1 MPTAHFRSA
10 RKASYLADGTL
21 KAMDLLGFIGLFA
34 ENFDQLGEL
43 GASVCIWR
51 NGEEILHLA
60 DGYQDREKTLRWTK
74 ETPVLI
80 WSATKGLASACLI
93 HAASEHGV
101 ELDRKVAD
109 LWPEY
114 AENGKADTTLLHV
127 LTHQAGQPA
136 LRDLSVSILDHD
148 AVVDHLARQE
158 PFWKPG
164 EAHGYHPRTYGF
176 LVDELVRR
184 ITQGTPVGV
193 YFRLIF
199 GDPLDL
205 NLWIGVPE
213 GIAQQV
219 APIYAPRKLR
229 TIESEESFYQALADQ
244 GSLTRRAFSTPAG
257 LHSPSQMNDLTVRQH
272 SIPSL
277 GGIGTA
283 GALARFY
290 QSLCLDE
297 ILSSQT
303 IQRIAATQCT
313 GQDQVLRID
322 TAFGIGFMK
331 DPLDGN
337 QKIRRIFGPEVN
349 GFGQPGSGG
358 SLGFCDPHNGVSFA
372 YVMNQME
379 PGVFPNAKSL
389 RLVDSFYEGSGATQ

>member
-1 MPTAHFRSA
+1 
-10 RKASYLADGTL
+10 
-21 KAMDLLGFIGLFA
+21 MDFQDFIELFA

-43 GASVCIWR
+43 GASVCIRR

-60 DGYQDREKTLRWTK
+60 DGYRDREKSLPWTR

-80 WSATKGLASACLI
+80 WSATKALASACLV
-93 HAASEHGV
+93 HAAFEHGV
-101 ELDRKVAD
+101 ELGRKVAE

-114 AENGKADTTLLHV
+114 AQNGKAETTLLHV

-136 LRDLSVSILDHD
+136 LRDPSTPIFDYD
-148 AVVDHLARQE
+148 AVTEQLARQE

-184 ITQGTPVGV
+184 MTHGVSLGT

-199 GDPLDL
+199 GDPLGL

-213 GIAQQV
+213 SIASEV
-219 APIYAPRKLR
+219 APIYAPRKPR
-229 TIESEESFYQALADQ
+229 APEAEEPFYQALSDQ
-244 GSLTRRAFSTPAG
+244 GSVTRRAFATPAG
-257 LHSPSQMNDLTVRQH
+257 LLTPSQMNDPKVRRL

-290 QSLCLDE
+290 QTLCSDE
-297 ILSSQT
+297 IFSSET
-303 IQRIAATQCT
+303 IRRIAVTQCT
-313 GQDQVLRID
+313 GKDQVLQID

-331 DPLDGN
+331 DPLDGSR
-337 QKIRRIFGPEVN
+337 KIRKIFGSELDS
-349 GFGQPGSGG
+349 FGQPGSGG
-358 SLGFCDPHNGVSFA
+358 SLGFCDPKNGMAFA

-389 RLVDSFYEGSGATQ
+389 RLVDYFYERSREIQ

>member
-1 MPTAHFRSA
+1 
-10 RKASYLADGTL
+10 
-21 KAMDLLGFIGLFA
+21 MDLQGFVDLFA
-34 ENFDQLGEL
+34 ENFDQPGEL
-43 GASVCIWR
+43 GASVCIRR

-60 DGYQDREKTLRWTK
+60 DGYCDREKTFPWTR

-80 WSATKGLASACLI
+80 WSATKALSSACLI

-101 ELDRKVAD
+101 ELDRKVVD

-114 AENGKADTTLLHV
+114 GQNGKAETTLFHV
-127 LTHQAGQPA
+127 LTHQSGQPA
-136 LRDLSVSILDHD
+136 LRDLSISILDHD
-148 AVVDHLARQE
+148 AVADQLALQE

-164 EAHGYHPRTYGF
+164 AAHGYHPRTYGF

-184 ITQGTPVGV
+184 ITHGTSVGA

-213 GIAQQV
+213 SIAHDV
-219 APIYAPRKLR
+219 APVYAPRKTR
-229 TIESEESFYQALADQ
+229 TPGSDEPFYQALSDH
-244 GSLTRRAFSTPAG
+244 GSLTRRAFSSPSG
-257 LHSPSQMNDLTVRQH
+257 LHSPSQMNDPKVRRH
-272 SIPSL
+272 SFPSL

-290 QSLCLDE
+290 QTLCSDE
-297 ILSSQT
+297 IFSSEM
-303 IQRIAATQCT
+303 IRRIAATQCT
-313 GQDQVLRID
+313 GKDEILRID

-331 DPLDGN
+331 DPLDGS
-337 QKIRRIFGPEVN
+337 KKTRRIFGPELD

-358 SLGFCDPHNGVSFA
+358 SLGFCDQKNGIAFA

-379 PGVFPNAKSL
+379 PGIFPNAKSL
-389 RLVDSFYEGSGATQ
+389 RLVDYFYERSGQSL

>member
-1 MPTAHFRSA
+1 
-10 RKASYLADGTL
+10 
-21 KAMDLLGFIGLFA
+21 MDFQGFIELFA
-34 ENFDQLGEL
+34 ENFDRLGEL
-43 GASVCIWR
+43 GASVCIRR
-51 NGEEILHLA
+51 NREEILHLA
-60 DGYQDREKTLRWTK
+60 DGYCDREKTLPWTR

-80 WSATKGLASACLI
+80 WSATKALTSACLI
-93 HAASEHGV
+93 HAAFEHGV
-101 ELDRKVAD
+101 ELGRKVVE

-114 AENGKADTTLLHV
+114 AQSGKGETTLLHV

-136 LRDLSVSILDHD
+136 LRDLSTPIFDYD
-148 AVVDHLARQE
+148 AVTDQLARQE

-184 ITQGTPVGV
+184 ITHGVSVGT

-199 GDPLDL
+199 GDPLEL

-213 GIAQQV
+213 SIASEV
-219 APIYAPRKLR
+219 APIYAPRKPR
-229 TIESEESFYQALADQ
+229 APEAEEPFYQALSDQ
-244 GSLTRRAFSTPAG
+244 GSVTRRAFATPAG
-257 LHSPSQMNDLTVRQH
+257 LLTPSQMNDPKVRRL

-290 QSLCLDE
+290 QTLCSDE
-297 ILSSQT
+297 IFSGET
-303 IQRIAATQCT
+303 IRQIAATQCT
-313 GQDQVLRID
+313 GKDQVLRID

-337 QKIRRIFGPEVN
+337 RKIRKIFGSELDS
-349 GFGQPGSGG
+349 FGQPGSGG
-358 SLGFCDPHNGVSFA
+358 SLGFCDPKNGMAFA

-379 PGVFPNAKSL
+379 PGVFPNPKSL
-389 RLVDSFYEGSGATQ
+389 RLVDYFYERSGEIQ

>member
-1 MPTAHFRSA
+1 
-10 RKASYLADGTL
+10 
-21 KAMDLLGFIGLFA
+21 MDLQGFIDLFA
-34 ENFDQLGEL
+34 ENFDRSGEL
-43 GASVCIWR
+43 GASVCIR
-51 NGEEILHLA
+51 HNGEEILHLA
-60 DGYQDREKTLRWTK
+60 DGYRDREKTLRWTK

-80 WSATKGLASACLI
+80 WSATKGLSSACLI
-93 HAASEHGV
+93 HAASENGI
-101 ELDRKVAD
+101 ELDRKVVD

-114 AENGKADTTLLHV
+114 GRNGKADTTLLHV
-127 LTHQAGQPA
+127 LTHRAGQPA
-136 LRDLSVSILDHD
+136 LRDLSISILDHE
-148 AVVDHLARQE
+148 AVAGQLARQE

-164 EAHGYHPRTYGF
+164 ETHGYHPRTYGF

-184 ITQGTPVGV
+184 ITHGTPIGS

-199 GDPLDL
+199 GGPLDL

-213 GIAQQV
+213 SIANDV
-219 APIYAPRKLR
+219 APIYAPRKPR
-229 TIESEESFYQALADQ
+229 TPESEEPFYEALSHH

-257 LHSPSQMNDLTVRQH
+257 LHSPSQMNDPKVRRH
-272 SIPSL
+272 SFPSL

-290 QSLCLDE
+290 QTLCSDE
-297 ILSSQT
+297 IFSWET
-303 IQRIAATQCT
+303 NRRIAATQCT
-313 GQDQVLRID
+313 GMDQVLRID

-337 QKIRRIFGPEVN
+337 RKTRRIFGPELN

-358 SLGFCDPHNGVSFA
+358 SLGFCDPKNGVTFA

-389 RLVDSFYEGSGATQ
+389 RLVDYFYERCGEIR

>member
-1 MPTAHFRSA
+1 MTS
-10 RKASYLADGTL
+10 DV
-21 KAMDLLGFIGLFA
+21 MDLDGFSDLFA
-34 ENFDQLGEL
+34 ANFDQFGEL
-43 GASVCIWR
+43 GASICIR
-51 NGEEILHLA
+51 HKGEEILHLA
-60 DGYQDREKTLRWTK
+60 GGYCDREKRIPWTK

-80 WSATKGLASACLI
+80 WSATKALSSACLI
-93 HAASEHGV
+93 HAASEHAV
-101 ELDRKVAD
+101 ELDREVVD

-114 AENGKADTTLLHV
+114 GQNGKSETTLLHV
-127 LTHQAGQPA
+127 LSHQAGQPA
-136 LRDLSVSILDHD
+136 LRNPAVSILDHD
-148 AVVDHLARQE
+148 AVASELAGQE

-184 ITQGTPVGV
+184 ITHGTPLNA
-193 YFRLIF
+193 YFRLVF

-213 GIAQQV
+213 SIANQV
-219 APIYAPRKLR
+219 ATIYAPRKLR
-229 TIESEESFYQALADQ
+229 ESNSEASFYQALSEPE
-244 GSLTRRAFSTPAG
+244 SLTRRSFSTPAG
-257 LHSPSQMNDLTVRQH
+257 LHSPSQMNDPEVRRH
-272 SIPSL
+272 SLPSL

-290 QSLCLDE
+290 QTLCSDE
-297 ILSSQT
+297 IFSPET
-303 IQRIAATQCT
+303 IRRIAAVQCM
-313 GQDQVLRID
+313 GRDQVLRID

-331 DPLDGN
+331 DPMNGN
-337 QKIRRIFGPEVN
+337 KKTRRIFGPEPE

-358 SLGFCDPHNGVSFA
+358 SLGFCDPKNGVTFA

-389 RLVDSFYEGSGATQ
+389 RLVDHFYERSGEVG

>member
-1 MPTAHFRSA
+1 
-10 RKASYLADGTL
+10 
-21 KAMDLLGFIGLFA
+21 MDLQGFIDLFA
-34 ENFDQLGEL
+34 ENFDQSGEL
-43 GASVCIWR
+43 GASVCIRR

-60 DGYQDREKTLRWTK
+60 DGYCDREKTLPWTR

-80 WSATKGLASACLI
+80 WSATKALSSACLI

-101 ELDRKVAD
+101 ELDRKVVD

-114 AENGKADTTLLHV
+114 GQNGKAETTLLHV
-127 LTHQAGQPA
+127 LTHQSGQPA
-136 LRDLSVSILDHD
+136 LRDLSISILDHD
-148 AVVDHLARQE
+148 AVVDQLARQE

-164 EAHGYHPRTYGF
+164 AAHGYHPRTYGF

-184 ITQGTPVGV
+184 ITHGTSVGA

-213 GIAQQV
+213 SIAHDV
-219 APIYAPRKLR
+219 APIYAPRKTR
-229 TIESEESFYQALADQ
+229 TPGSDEPFYQALSDH
-244 GSLTRRAFSTPAG
+244 GSLTRRAFSSPSG
-257 LHSPSQMNDLTVRQH
+257 LHSPSQMNDPKVRRH

-290 QSLCLDE
+290 QTLCSDE
-297 ILSSQT
+297 IFSSEM
-303 IQRIAATQCT
+303 IRRIAATQCT
-313 GQDQVLRID
+313 GKDEILRID

-331 DPLDGN
+331 DPQDGS
-337 QKIRRIFGPEVN
+337 KKTRRIFGPELD

-358 SLGFCDPHNGVSFA
+358 SLGFCDQKNGIAFA

-379 PGVFPNAKSL
+379 PGIFPNAKSL
-389 RLVDSFYEGSGATQ
+389 RLVDYFYERSGQSL

>member
-1 MPTAHFRSA
+1 MSLER
-10 RKASYLADGTL
+10 
-21 KAMDLLGFIGLFA
+21 FIDLFA
-34 ENFDQLGEL
+34 ENFDQSGEL
-43 GASVCIWR
+43 GASVCIRR

-60 DGYQDREKTLRWTK
+60 DGYLDRERRLSWTK

-80 WSATKGLASACLI
+80 WSATKGLSSACLI
-93 HAASEHGV
+93 HAASEHRIA
-101 ELDRKVAD
+101 LDRRIVD

-114 AENGKADTTLLHV
+114 RQNGKEDTTLLHV

-148 AVVDHLARQE
+148 AVAGQLARQE

-164 EAHGYHPRTYGF
+164 ETHGYHPRTYGY

-184 ITQGTPVGV
+184 ITHSTPLGT

-199 GDPLDL
+199 GDPLGL
-205 NLWIGVPE
+205 KLWIGLPE
-213 GIAQQV
+213 SLVNDV
-219 APIYAPRKLR
+219 ATIYAPRKPQ
-229 TIESEESFYQALADQ
+229 TQESEKPFYQALADLE
-244 GSLTRRAFSTPAG
+244 SLTRKAFSTPAG
-257 LHSPSQMNDLTVRQH
+257 LYLPSQMNDPKVRRH
-272 SIPSL
+272 SLPSL

-290 QSLCLDE
+290 QALCSDE
-297 ILSSQT
+297 IFSLET
-303 IQRIAATQCT
+303 VRRIAATQCM
-313 GQDQVLRID
+313 GKDQILQID

-337 QKIRRIFGPEVN
+337 KKIRRIFGPELD

-358 SLGFCDPHNGVSFA
+358 SLGFCDPKNGIAFA

-379 PGVFPNAKSL
+379 PGIFPNAKSL
-389 RLVDSFYEGSGATQ
+389 RLVDYFYERSGEIR

>member
-1 MPTAHFRSA
+1 
-10 RKASYLADGTL
+10 
-21 KAMDLLGFIGLFA
+21 MDLQGFIDLFA
-34 ENFDQLGEL
+34 ENFAQSREL

-51 NGEEILHLA
+51 NGEEVLHLA
-60 DGYQDREKTLRWTK
+60 DGYRDREKTLEWTK

-93 HAASEHGV
+93 HAASEHGFA
-101 ELDRKVAD
+101 LDREVVD

-114 AENGKADTTLLHV
+114 GQNGKAGTTILHV

-136 LRDLSVSILDHD
+136 LRSLSVSILDHD
-148 AVVDHLARQE
+148 AVVDQLARQE

-184 ITQGTPVGV
+184 ITGGTPVGT

-199 GDPLDL
+199 GDPLGL
-205 NLWIGVPE
+205 NLWIGAPE
-213 GIAQQV
+213 WIENDV
-219 APIYAPRKLR
+219 APIYAPRKPR
-229 TIESEESFYQALADQ
+229 TPESEEPFYKALADH
-244 GSLTRRAFSTPAG
+244 GSLTRRAFSTPGG
-257 LHSPSQMNDLTVRQH
+257 LHSPSQMNDPKVRRH

-277 GGIGTA
+277 GAIGTA

-290 QSLCLDE
+290 QTLCSDE
-297 ILSSQT
+297 VFSSET
-303 IQRIAATQCT
+303 IGQISATQCT
-313 GQDQVLRID
+313 GMDQVLRID

-337 QKIRRIFGPEVN
+337 EKTRKIFGPERN
-349 GFGQPGSGG
+349 AFGQPGSGG
-358 SLGFCDPHNGVSFA
+358 SLGFCDPKNGIAFA

-389 RLVDSFYEGSGATQ
+389 RLVDYFYERSGEIR

>member
-1 MPTAHFRSA
+1 
-10 RKASYLADGTL
+10 
-21 KAMDLLGFIGLFA
+21 MDFQGFVELFA

-43 GASVCIWR
+43 GASVCIRR
-51 NGEEILHLA
+51 NGEEFLHLA
-60 DGYQDREKTLRWTK
+60 DGYRDREKTLPWTR

-80 WSATKGLASACLI
+80 WSATKALASACLV
-93 HAASEHGV
+93 HAAFEHGV
-101 ELDRKVAD
+101 ELGRKVVE

-114 AENGKADTTLLHV
+114 AQNGKAETTLLHV

-136 LRDLSVSILDHD
+136 LRDPSTPIFDYD
-148 AVVDHLARQE
+148 AVTRQLGRQE

-176 LVDELVRR
+176 LVEELVRR
-184 ITQGTPVGV
+184 ITHGVSLGT

-199 GDPLDL
+199 GDPLGL

-213 GIAQQV
+213 SIASEV
-219 APIYAPRKLR
+219 APIYAPRKPR
-229 TIESEESFYQALADQ
+229 APEAEEPFYQALSDQ
-244 GSLTRRAFSTPAG
+244 GSLTRRAFATPAG
-257 LHSPSQMNDLTVRQH
+257 LLTPSQMNDPKVRRL

-290 QSLCLDE
+290 QTLCSDE
-297 ILSSQT
+297 IFSSET
-303 IQRIAATQCT
+303 IRRIAATQCT
-313 GQDQVLRID
+313 GKDQVLRID

-331 DPLDGN
+331 DPLDGKR
-337 QKIRRIFGPEVN
+337 KIRKIFGSELDS
-349 GFGQPGSGG
+349 FGQPGSGG
-358 SLGFCDPHNGVSFA
+358 SLGFCDPKSGMAFA

-379 PGVFPNAKSL
+379 PGVFPNPKSL
-389 RLVDSFYEGSGATQ
+389 RLVDYFYERSGEIQ